1 TFRRATVLTGFA
13 EGWALYAERLAA
25 DYGVY
30 TDDPYGDYG
39 RLQAELFRAVRL
51 VLDTGI
57 HAQGWTRQQAIDYF
71 VQTMNWPE
79 SVAVGEVERYIV
91 WPGQAVTY
99 KVGQLTLLRLR
110 DQAQTA
116 LGGDFDIA
124 AFHDL
129 ILQNGSVPFPIL
141 EELVTDWVTEQ

>member
-1 TFRRATVLTGFA
+1 M
-13 EGWALYAERLAA
+13 
-25 DYGVY
+25 
-30 TDDPYGDYG
+30 
-39 RLQAELFRAVRL
+39 RL